1 MSSLKFVLLSGFSLL
16 IEIIL
21 LLSEPLIHIRKL
33 CIQTFNLLVLPL
45 LLLSQNLEVK
55 LDIGSIISLELADI
69 NLVLKLHQAVLVGVT
84 KLKDLGNDRVDD

>member
-1 MSSLKFVLLSGFSLL
+1 MLFSLL

-84 KLKDLGNDRVDD
+84 KLEDLGNDRVDD